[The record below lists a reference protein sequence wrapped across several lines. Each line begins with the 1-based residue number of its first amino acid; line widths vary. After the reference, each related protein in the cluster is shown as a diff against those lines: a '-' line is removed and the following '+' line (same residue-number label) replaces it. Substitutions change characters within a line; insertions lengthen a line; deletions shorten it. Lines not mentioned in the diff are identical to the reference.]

1 LRRGLF
7 WWSALPILLGAPVAA
22 RSQPAGVAQPAD
34 AAQPPPAPEPTTAP
48 QQVAPISTAEADDS
62 EPVVS
67 FSADQVSY
75 DTDNEL
81 VTASGAVRM
90 SRDGN
95 YLAADQIT
103 WNRKTGEVR
112 AVGNVVVVNPQGDK
126 LVGDSVVLSDTLR
139 DGTIENLLVVLESG
153 GRIAAARGTRAGDV
167 TTLDNAIYS
176 PCPVTTPSGC
186 PRNPSWSITAARVI
200 YDPAREKV
208 RFQGGRLKLFG
219 VTLPLL
225 PIFSIGTASGG
236 RGSSGWLVPDFSL
249 SSRNGLEIAAPY
261 YQRFA
266 PNRDLTLTPH
276 LYTGTWPAFEAR
288 YRELNSLGAFQIGG
302 FATYGLIDNPDPNDL
317 TPDTRHGFRA
327 YIEGNGKAQFS
338 PLWSLTTAFRMATD
352 KTVTQRYDITRDD
365 RLRSFINAERISP
378 DSYISIAGWA
388 FQGLRVD
395 DVQAKIPISLPLVD
409 AHFRLDGPVVGGI
422 VELQANSLGILRID
436 GQDTQRAFV
445 GARWDL
451 RQTTTMG
458 QQLVLTAYARGDVYH
473 TDDAASTLVPIYS
486 GTDGWHTRGIAALAA
501 DVQWPFI
508 GPAFGG
514 LQRLVPRVQ
523 VVLTP
528 PTPNLDIPNEDA
540 RAVDL
545 EDSNLFALNRFPGYD
560 RWEDASRITYGVDWS
575 LERPNLSIATNV
587 GQSYRISRQPGIF
600 PEGTGLTDRLS
611 DIVGRT
617 RIRYGRLIDL
627 THRFRVD
634 KSNLAVR
641 RNEVD
646 LTVGTEQTYVQIG
659 YLRLNRNISLA
670 VEDLRDKEEL
680 RFAGRVKFARYWS
693 LFGASVLDLTDSAED
708 PLSLADGFQPVRQR
722 LGIAYEDECLE
733 LGLSWRRDY
742 ERIGDFRKGTTFSLR
757 MALKGLGR

>member
-1 LRRGLF
+1 MV
-7 WWSALPILLGAPVAA
+7 WWSALPIMFGVPGIA
-22 RSQPAGVAQPAD
+22 VAQPIGPETATNAAD
-34 AAQPPPAPEPTTAP
+34 
-48 QQVAPISTAEADDS
+48 ST
-62 EPVVS
+62 PMIN

-75 DTDNEL
+75 DSGDEL

-95 YLAADQIT
+95 YLAADQLI
-103 WNRKTGEVR
+103 WNRKNGEVR
-112 AVGNVVVVNPQGDK
+112 ATGNVVVVNPQGDK
-126 LVGDSVVLSDTLR
+126 LVGDSVVLTDTLR
-139 DGTIENLLVVLESG
+139 DGTIENLLVVLDSG
-153 GRIAAARGTRAGDV
+153 GRIAAARGIRSGDI

-176 PCPVTTPSGC
+176 PCPVTKPSGC
-186 PRNPSWSITAARVI
+186 PRNPSWSITAGRVV
-200 YDPAREKV
+200 YDPARKKV
-208 RFQGGRLKLFG
+208 RFQGGRLQLFG

-225 PIFSIGTASGG
+225 PIFSIGTSSGG
-236 RGSSGWLVPDFSL
+236 GGVNGWLVPEISL
-249 SSRNGLEIAAPY
+249 SSRNGFEVQMPY
-261 YQRFA
+261 YRRFSA
-266 PNRDLTLTPH
+266 NSDLTLTPH
-276 LYTGTWPAFEAR
+276 LYTGTWPAFEAK
-288 YRELNSLGAFQIGG
+288 YRHLNSLGAFQLGA
-302 FATYGLIDNPDPNDL
+302 FATYAQFDNPDLNDP
-317 TPDTRHGFRA
+317 TPGTRRGFRG
-327 YIEGNGKAQFS
+327 YFEGNGKAQLD
-338 PLWSLTTAFRMATD
+338 PLWSLTTSFRVATD

-378 DSYISIAGWA
+378 TSYISIAGWA

-395 DVQAKIPISLPLVD
+395 DVQKQIPIALPAID
-409 AHFRLDGPVVGGI
+409 ARFRFDGPVVGGN
-422 VELQANSLGILRID
+422 VELQANSLAILRID

-451 RQTTTMG
+451 RRLTTLG
-458 QQLVLTAYARGDVYH
+458 QEVLLTAYARGDVYH
-473 TDDAASTLVPIYS
+473 TDDSASNPVPIYR

-501 DVQWPFI
+501 DVQWPFV

-514 LQRLVPRVQ
+514 FQRLVPRVQ
-523 VVLTP
+523 LVLTP
-528 PTPNLDIPNEDA
+528 STPNLSIPNEDA

-560 RWEDASRITYGVDWS
+560 RWEDASRVTYGVDWS
-575 LERPNLSIATNV
+575 LERPNLSISTTI
-587 GQSYRISRQPGIF
+587 GQSYRLVRRDVIF
-600 PEGTGLTDRLS
+600 PDGTGLSDRFS

-634 KSNLAVR
+634 KNSLAVR

-646 LTVGTEQTYVQIG
+646 LTVGTDQTYVQIG
-659 YLRLNRNISLA
+659 YLKLNRNISAA

-680 RFAGRVKFARYWS
+680 RVAGRWKFARYWS
-693 LFGASVLDLTDSAED
+693 VFGATVLDLTDSAED

-742 ERIGDFRKGTTFSLR
+742 ERIGEFRKGSTFSLR
-757 MALKGLGR
+757 IALKGLGR